1 MADGEGEKEQNK
13 KERPCIIKTE
23 TSFSLD
29 NFHLTLN
36 ELESE
41 LRRQGLSEFSSN
53 EYCNRFCQALVQY
66 AGSRNTQEHGAALL
80 EVYRISI
87 ERFAVARPYLTTDC
101 ENVLLV
107 VKRLALSCFELLLS
121 LPDTELT
128 RECWLCL
135 HQSLQKAHA
144 TLAEYGNNDLL
155 ALLEITGA
163 GGSWN
168 NSVLV
173 RILAQMP
180 YEQEEA
186 NAWISQEGPSF
197 LELRVKHLIKIGTIP
212 QAVLLAKLCSESDF
226 IPQKSMFRQ
235 TYISLLC
242 SMLPSEDVISEISSI
257 DCKEVLDIICNL
269 EAEGQENTAFVLC
282 TTYLTQQLQKESICF
297 SWELT
302 LFWSKL
308 QRRIDSSLDS
318 FLERCRQ
325 FGSIAKTAYHLLFLV
340 KVIQSEAEELGLAV
354 SIELCVR
361 AFQIPSQDD
370 AETRSSLC
378 KIVACL
384 LSEDL
389 EVRRVCQLTQFLLG
403 PTQEAYDL
411 LQELYLKPDQKYDEE
426 NCIIPNSLRCELLL
440 ALKALW
446 PFDPEFWD
454 WKTLKR
460 HCQKLLGVD
469 PSDESEPE
477 EPSETEH
484 HLLSGSNTHVDVSH
498 SGESFLSDQQ
508 QQLDYYE
515 EGRVEKQQQQQ
526 QQQQQQKKD
535 DLALKKKKPVG
546 TSERYQRWLQYK
558 FLCVICSREVI
569 EARILHHSK
578 MHMVDG
584 IFTCPVCLQKFEG
597 KQAFMPH
604 LAEHIRMPSR
614 KNHRPQKKKKK
625 KKIVKKLD
633 DDDDDDLDL
642 EDGNLEP
649 GDVRLDPNAPENCQ
663 NTLGL
668 DPVLQ
673 TLTPRK
679 LDESD
684 HITFSY
690 IDANFELRDRD
701 IYPCPATDCV
711 RIFKHFKYLSIHIKS
726 EHSETDENI
735 KHYME
740 MKDRRQ
746 KCTFCRRHF
755 LTPFHH
761 RQHRRVHYGPQPYM
775 CVAVDCDARFSST
788 NELVSHKQ
796 SHGYQLSYQCELKGC
811 SLKFSDLGQLYHHE
825 AQHFRDAAYNCMHPG
840 CKKFYFSKKEFA
852 KHLSTHGIS
861 FTDEDLVAASKNKPA
876 LFGLVGDF
884 PEVGAEGKSVEI
896 TAPQPESVNG
906 PKSILEELINGI
918 KKESTEISQLAN
930 SPSSQ
935 TSSTGSNLTG
945 TLTSVAVC
953 FDGKT
958 FTCGFEGCGLT
969 FAVAKDIQ
977 KHLKLAHPLQF
988 RKKGESS
995 KNLCRGKIAARRVQ
1009 HMKPP
1014 IINQQTLGGQSSS
1027 LPSNVSGQV
1036 TSFSPQMNSVNPLS
1050 PHPST
1055 SNEESLM
1062 EILIALSRLS
1072 LNTSNAASTSVL
1084 TSLPFSG
1091 SNVQVSSPFFTG
1103 ASSPAK
1109 VIDRKTLFKSHRSN
1123 KPQQLRVPAVDGG
1136 LVSPSSFL
1144 SQLPEEEHK
1153 QLSQFLV
1160 QPNTKPYF
1168 CELKDCKFR
1177 SVTRSALLVHYLKK
1191 HNLPKEKVVGMKM
1204 FHSKFRPFKCH
1215 LCPRCFTRKS
1225 QLRVHLMD
1233 KHDLSKSLVAQMS
1246 CSEKRRAREEPNMVG
1261 KPSGCLDLQGNA
1273 TGKTEQQPPASVQ
1286 SQGSVSNNRWPW
1298 ITKSEWDN
1306 SIQGEDEEEDEEDD
1320 EEDDGEA
1327 EEDDDETDGT
1337 GKPSISEDNGE
1348 ESHEG
1353 RGSRR
1358 LVAKSNLCYILTK
1371 YHKPFHCV
1379 HKDCSS
1385 AFTNQNG
1392 LIRHL
1397 QSVHRYNRNQLS
1409 LEEDLQQIEGNK
1421 KDLAKHKGRPC
1432 KHKACDKRFHTDE
1445 SLSAE
1450 NLQLQ
1455 NLDQDL
1461 PALKAPGLQTPAS
1474 EEPIPQFSCSYTNCS
1489 ASYHLYSSL
1498 LRHIRL
1504 FHKGQ
1509 FTKPNDPRSHHRCTF
1524 DGCARVFSNA
1534 DNLKQHIFFRH
1545 WEHYDSFVF
1554 GLKNKKESNEKN
1566 NVQNFQKKP
1575 PEIGVPQTR
1584 TPKGETHSKQSVIQM
1599 PKVRTSSLVMA
1610 SRRIKRRRK
1619 ETLLFRTPEE
1629 ALQMCQDRCFS
1640 VAFPC
1645 MVQDCESVVTLESSL
1660 IRHYKRC
1667 HDMLPSYIAGKY
1679 KDLVNNAEK
1688 LEEIIQNK
1696 SAASA
1701 VSSNEVC
1708 TSALADGKD
1717 EQKTLET
1724 SPLGPELQICLSPIK
1739 PKPDEEVD
1747 HLDFE
1752 GDVPSNK
1759 LLIDADALL
1768 YGEVVKN
1775 GCMSEQ
1781 VNRNVHE
1788 PDKSKPDPLSST
1800 PSPLF
1805 YKKDEGFVDF
1815 ANTGT
1820 VSFST
1825 PSRPPLKRKNE
1836 QEDPNFS
1843 PSIENQQCHLSN
1855 NRGSQPK
1862 TFDLKAYKPM
1872 GFESSFLKFIQE
1884 SNDKDEDYEETSQ
1897 WDPCLSDAQLVTKRK
1912 DSYRRA
1918 CSVKE
1923 NNQTGMG
1930 LTRGKTASLV
1940 HGKLTDFQPMLSAEE
1955 SATVQNLKS
1964 ILDKALTDCGDL
1976 ALKQLHYLKPVVVLE
1991 RPKFPKSLLD
2001 LLPTKKT
2008 NEFCVGSS

>member
-1 MADGEGEKEQNK
+1 MWKVFVL
-13 KERPCIIKTE
+13 I
-23 TSFSLD
+23 
-29 NFHLTLN
+29 LN
-36 ELESE
+36 YY
-41 LRRQGLSEFSSN
+41 FK
-53 EYCNRFCQALVQY
+53 Y
-66 AGSRNTQEHGAALL
+66 RNTQEHGAALL

-144 TLAEYGNNDLL
+144 TLTEYGNNDLL

-168 NSVLV
+168 NSILV

-226 IPQKSMFRQ
+226 ITQKSMFRQ

-242 SMLPSEDVISEISSI
+242 SMLPSEEAISEISSI

-282 TTYLTQQLQKESICF
+282 TTYLTQQLQKESIYF

-389 EVRRVCQLTQFLLG
+389 EVSRVCQLTQFLLG

-484 HLLSGSNTHVDVSH
+484 HLLSGANTHVDISH

-515 EGRVEKQQQQQ
+515 EERVEK
-526 QQQQQQKKD
+526 QQQKKD
-535 DLALKKKKPVG
+535 DLTLKKKKPVG

-625 KKIVKKLD
+625 KKI
-633 DDDDDDLDL
+633 
-642 EDGNLEP
+642 
-649 GDVRLDPNAPENCQ
+649 
-663 NTLGL
+663 
-668 DPVLQ
+668 
-673 TLTPRK
+673 

-775 CVAVDCDARFSST
+775 CVAVDCSARFSST

-825 AQHFRDAAYNCMHPG
+825 AQHFRDAAYNCMQPG

-896 TAPQPESVNG
+896 SAPQPESVNG

-930 SPSSQ
+930 SPASQ

-1009 HMKPP
+1009 HIKPP
-1014 IINQQTLGGQSSS
+1014 VIKQQSLGGQSSS
-1027 LPSNVSGQV
+1027 LPSNASGQV
-1036 TSFSPQMNSVNPLS
+1036 TSFSPQINSVDPLA

-1084 TSLPFSG
+1084 TSHPFSG
-1091 SNVQVSSPFFTG
+1091 SNVHVSSPFLAG
-1103 ASSPAK
+1103 AS
-1109 VIDRKTLFKSHRSN
+1109 
-1123 KPQQLRVPAVDGG
+1123 

-1191 HNLPKEKVVGMKM
+1191 HNFPKEKVVGMKM

-1246 CSEKRRAREEPNMVG
+1246 CSEKRRAREEANMVR
-1261 KPSGCLDLQGNA
+1261 KPSGCLDLQGN
-1273 TGKTEQQPPASVQ
+1273 
-1286 SQGSVSNNRWPW
+1286 
-1298 ITKSEWDN
+1298 
-1306 SIQGEDEEEDEEDD
+1306 EDD
-1320 EEDDGEA
+1320 EDDGEA
-1327 EEDDDETDGT
+1327 EEDEDETDGT

-1358 LVAKSNLCYILTK
+1358 LVAKGNLCYILTK

-1392 LIRHL
+1392 LVRHL

-1489 ASYHLYSSL
+1489 A
-1498 LRHIRL
+1498 
-1504 FHKGQ
+1504 

-1545 WEHYDSFVF
+1545 WEHYDSFRHSDRSVT
-1554 GLKNKKESNEKN
+1554 
-1566 NVQNFQKKP
+1566 
-1575 PEIGVPQTR
+1575 QTR
-1584 TPKGETHSKQSVIQM
+1584 
-1599 PKVRTSSLVMA
+1599 KVRTSSLVMT
-1610 SRRIKRRRK
+1610 SRKIIRRRK
-1619 ETLLFRTPEE
+1619 ETLMFRTPEE

-1667 HDMLPSYIAGKY
+1667 HDMVPSYIAGKY

-1688 LEEIIQNK
+1688 LEEIIQTK

-1717 EQKTLET
+1717 EQKTLEI
-1724 SPLGPELQICLSPIK
+1724 SPLGTELQICLSPIK

-1759 LLIDADALL
+1759 LLMDADALL

-1781 VNRNVHE
+1781 VKRSVHE
-1788 PDKSKPDPLSST
+1788 PDKKSKPDPLSST
-1800 PSPLF
+1800 PTTLF
-1805 YKKDEGFVDF
+1805 YKKDEGFVDYT
-1815 ANTGT
+1815 NTGT

-1836 QEDPNFS
+1836 QEDPHFS
-1843 PSIENQQCHLSN
+1843 PSIGNQQCHLSN

-1884 SNDKDEDYEETSQ
+1884 SNDKDDDCEETSQ

-1912 DSYRRA
+1912 DAYRRA
-1918 CSVKE
+1918 CAVKE

-1930 LTRGKTASLV
+1930 LVRGKTASLV